1 MPAHVP
7 KSTNVFGLML
17 LLSAVDAQGYKNRG
31 HGVTD
36 NSVKCYAKGP
46 QNSVVYACDYTMV
59 RNSGHEC
66 LHIEYADGQRMPRLC
81 GDATST
87 KPVITS
93 QDIYMGNR
101 LKKKNGNLQ
110 GSFRAVTIRCLDKNC
125 DKKVGSTTI
134 YEATVQYSSSGS
146 VIKVQPRAK
155 DDFVGKLFKI
165 GKFICNGVF
174 YYIKDGESTRNQ
186 LSDFEEMPPDVDLHG
201 NVTCPDLPKD
211 LCVAKDYNSVSAAG
225 GKAHYLFE
233 NDCQTSSSLF
243 ETKEA
248 PDMKSFSFIMD
259 PIGELSGGRIDQ
271 QIGAVIVNCASIS
284 MTPAMMS
291 TNELKPCRDEPLF
304 SAARANMPNNMFK
317 QRGLQTK
324 SPPPLEPQTRSDVRP
339 QTAYTP
345 ESQEPQAGTLNFSYD
360 VKSQASV
367 KIDYKFIALVVA
379 GMTTI
384 AGLVYYVDT
393 RCKDKATSNTQMADQ
408 PVDAQPAVQADAV
421 EAPAAGDE
429 ELGEAEQA
437 EPSAKP

>member
-1 MPAHVP
+1 
-7 KSTNVFGLML
+7 
-17 LLSAVDAQGYKNRG
+17 
-31 HGVTD
+31 
-36 NSVKCYAKGP
+36 
-46 QNSVVYACDYTMV
+46 
-59 RNSGHEC
+59 
-66 LHIEYADGQRMPRLC
+66 
-81 GDATST
+81 
-87 KPVITS
+87 
-93 QDIYMGNR
+93 
-101 LKKKNGNLQ
+101 
-110 GSFRAVTIRCLDKNC
+110 
-125 DKKVGSTTI
+125 
-134 YEATVQYSSSGS
+134 
-146 VIKVQPRAK
+146 
-155 DDFVGKLFKI
+155 
-165 GKFICNGVF
+165 
-174 YYIKDGESTRNQ
+174 
-186 LSDFEEMPPDVDLHG
+186 
-201 NVTCPDLPKD
+201 
-211 LCVAKDYNSVSAAG
+211 
-225 GKAHYLFE
+225 
-233 NDCQTSSSLF
+233 
-243 ETKEA
+243 
-248 PDMKSFSFIMD
+248 
-259 PIGELSGGRIDQ
+259 
-271 QIGAVIVNCASIS
+271 
-284 MTPAMMS
+284 MMS